1 MASVFVRANDA
12 AVTESRTAYAG
23 SVQIGRGAI
32 ADVAADS
39 RTIVVANLGDES
51 VTVVRPDTVAAP
63 AVVDVAGEPTAI
75 ALAEDR
81 AYVITSAA
89 EVDTVVVVDT
99 RANAVVASY
108 PLAFTATAVEV
119 SRDGKR
125 AYVARTS
132 NDHVDIAV
140 IDTTAER
147 VGTIDIPAGI
157 GASIDGL
164 RMSAS
169 GRELYAAVTTITGSR
184 LLTIDT
190 ETATVRKSLS
200 IGAPIR
206 DLALTKTA
214 AYVLTSDLSSLGA
227 IVVVDLAAFTVTGT
241 VAAGALPIQMALSA
255 DGSRAYVVDYD
266 QVAVLCTVTNDV
278 LETITLGS
286 RPTALALSGQG
297 DRLYVADVDGRITAF
312 RVTPPAPMYSPFGA
326 VALADAREARQ
337 LEPVGV

>member
-1 MASVFVRANDA
+1 MASVSVRANHA
-12 AVTESRTAYAG
+12 AVNESRTAYAG

-32 ADVAADS
+32 ADVAADTT
-39 RTIVVANLGDES
+39 TIVVANHGDDS
-51 VTVVRPDTVAAP
+51 VTVVHPDTVAAP
-63 AVVDVAGEPTAI
+63 AVVDVAGEPSAI
-75 ALAEDR
+75 ALADDR
-81 AYVITSAA
+81 AYVVTSTA

-99 RANAVVASY
+99 RANSVLASY
-108 PLAFTATAVEV
+108 PLALTATGVEV

-125 AYVARTS
+125 AYVARTG

-164 RMSAS
+164 RLAAS
-169 GRELYAAVTTITGSR
+169 GRELYAAVTTIAGSR
-184 LLTIDT
+184 LLMIDT

-214 AYVLTSDLSSLGA
+214 AYVLTSDLTELGA

-278 LETITLGS
+278 LETITVGS
-286 RPTALALSGQG
+286 RPTSLALSGQG

-312 RVTPPAPMYSPFGA
+312 RVTPPSPMYSPFEA
-326 VALADAREARQ
+326 AAFTEARQ

>member
-1 MASVFVRANDA
+1 M
-12 AVTESRTAYAG
+12 
-23 SVQIGRGAI
+23 QIGRGAI

-39 RTIVVANLGDES
+39 TTIVVANHGDGS

-81 AYVITSAA
+81 AYVVTGTA

-99 RANAVVASY
+99 RANAVLASY

-125 AYVARTS
+125 AYVARTG

-164 RMSAS
+164 RIAAS
-169 GRELYAAVTTITGSR
+169 GRELYAAVTTVTGSR
-184 LLTIDT
+184 LLMIDT

-214 AYVLTSDLSSLGA
+214 AYVLTSDLTALGA
-227 IVVVDLAAFTVTGT
+227 IVVVDLAAFAVTGT

-266 QVAVLCTVTNDV
+266 QVSVLCTVTNDV
-278 LETITLGS
+278 LETITVGS

-312 RVTPPAPMYSPFGA
+312 RVTPPSPMYSPFEA
-326 VALADAREARQ
+326 VAFPEARQ

>member
-12 AVTESRTAYAG
+12 AVNESRTAYAG

-32 ADVAADS
+32 ADVAADAT
-39 RTIVVANLGDES
+39 TIVVANHGDDS
-51 VTVVRPDTVAAP
+51 VTVVHPDTVAAP
-63 AVVDVAGEPTAI
+63 AAVDVAGEPTAI
-75 ALAEDR
+75 ALADDR
-81 AYVITSAA
+81 AYVITSTA

-99 RANAVVASY
+99 RANAVLASY

-125 AYVARTS
+125 AYVARS
-132 NDHVDIAV
+132 GNDHVDIAV

-147 VGTIDIPAGI
+147 VGTIDIPAGV

-164 RMSAS
+164 RIAPS
-169 GRELYAAVTTITGSR
+169 GRELYAAVTTVTGSR
-184 LLTIDT
+184 LLMIDT

-206 DLALTKTA
+206 DLALTKTT
-214 AYVLTSDLSSLGA
+214 AYVLTSDLTALGK

-278 LETITLGS
+278 LETITVGS

-312 RVTPPAPMYSPFGA
+312 RVTPPSPMYSPFEA
-326 VALADAREARQ
+326 VAFTEARQ